1 MPEGTYDVIAVG
13 SGFATSFF
21 LHELLR
27 HAPPQHRIL
36 VLERGRNTTH
46 AQRLKERKELGLAER
61 RSFVNKSPVGKQWIF
76 SFGVGGSSQS
86 WWALTP
92 RMLPADFEMR
102 SRYGV
107 GVDWPV
113 SYDELE
119 PYYGEAEEL
128 MHVAGPND
136 GSPFPRSRPYPQP
149 PHRFSEPDLRL
160 KRAYP
165 DSFFAVPAARPS
177 RNVDGGPPACC
188 GMSVCELC
196 PIDSKFTIR
205 NGLYHV
211 YEDPRVELVADARVE
226 RILTR
231 GSVATGV
238 EYERDD
244 RTARA
249 DGDLVVLGAN
259 AIFSPFLL
267 LRSGLDGPEV
277 GKGLCE
283 QVSDQFLVLLD
294 GLDNFQG
301 STSITGHGYRYYD
314 GGHRK
319 QRAGVLL
326 ETFNRPELRAE
337 RGKWLQLL
345 RVKTIFE
352 DLRQPQNHV
361 SIDADDPTRPRAVF
375 VRHSEYAERSRQ
387 RMLQG
392 QLLEF
397 LNPLPVEEVR
407 HMGQRS
413 STESHVMGTTVM
425 GTDPAASV
433 VDRHC
438 VHHRVRNLVVLGN
451 STFPT
456 AAPAN
461 PTLTLCAL
469 SLWSARRLLG

>member
-1 MPEGTYDVIAVG
+1 MPENTYDVIAVG

-21 LHELLR
+21 LHELLK
-27 HAPPQHRIL
+27 HAPQRHRIL
-36 VLERGRNTTH
+36 VLERGPSTPH
-46 AQRLKERKELGLAER
+46 AQRLEQRRDLGLLER
-61 RSFVNKSPVGKQWIF
+61 RSFVNESPVDKQWIF
-76 SFGVGGSSQS
+76 SFGVGGSSQC
-86 WWALTP
+86 WWANTP
-92 RMLPADFEMR
+92 RMLPADFELR

-113 SYDELE
+113 TYDELE
-119 PYYGEAEEL
+119 PYYSEAEEL
-128 MHVAGPND
+128 MQVSGPDD

-160 KRAYP
+160 KRANP
-165 DSFFAVPAARPS
+165 GAFFVVPTARPS
-177 RNVDGGPPACC
+177 RNVPGGRPACC
-188 GMSVCELC
+188 GSSVCELC

-211 YEDPRVELVADARVE
+211 YEDPRVELIAGARAE

-231 GSVATGV
+231 GSAATGV
-238 EYERDD
+238 EYEQDGRVG
-244 RTARA
+244 RA
-249 DGDLVVLGAN
+249 EGDLVVLGAN
-259 AIFSPFLL
+259 AIFNPFLL
-267 LRSGLDGPEV
+267 LRSGLEGPEV
-277 GKGLCE
+277 GSGLCE
-283 QVSDQFLVLLD
+283 QVSDQYLVLLD

-301 STSITGHGYRYYD
+301 STSVTGHGYRYYD
-314 GGHRK
+314 GEHRA

-326 ETFNRPELRAE
+326 ETFNRPELREE

-345 RVKTIFE
+345 RVKAIFE

-361 SIDADDPTRPRAVF
+361 GIDADDPARPRAVF

-387 RMLQG
+387 RMLQRE
-392 QLLEF
+392 LVEF
-397 LNPLPVEEVR
+397 LAPLPVEGIR
-407 HMGQRS
+407 RMDQPS
-413 STESHVMGTTVM
+413 STESHIMGTTVM
-425 GTDPAASV
+425 GTDPATSV
-433 VDRHC
+433 VDRLS
-438 VHHRVRNLVVLGN
+438 VHHRVRNLVVLGS